1 MALSNAA
8 ANAFISRMPK
18 VIQPKQ
24 HAILDYAVA
33 GAFLAMGAFFW
44 GRSKRASIAAIACG
58 AAIAT
63 NSLITDYPGG
73 VTDAISFETHGE
85 VDAAI
90 AGLTA
95 TLPNLLGFADEQEA
109 GYFRGFAIAETAIA
123 GLTDFSAHANGN
135 LVEFKRNA

>member
-1 MALSNAA
+1 MALSNFAT
-8 ANAFISRMPK
+8 NAIISKMPK

-33 GAFLAMGAFFW
+33 GTFLALGAFFW

-58 AAIAT
+58 AAVAA

-85 VDAAI
+85 IDAAL

-95 TLPNLLGFADEQEA
+95 TLPNLLGFADEPEA
-109 GYFRGFAIAETAIA
+109 KYFRGIAVAETAVT
-123 GLTDFSAHANGN
+123 GLTDFTANTGGK
-135 LVEFKRNA
+135 LVEFKRRA